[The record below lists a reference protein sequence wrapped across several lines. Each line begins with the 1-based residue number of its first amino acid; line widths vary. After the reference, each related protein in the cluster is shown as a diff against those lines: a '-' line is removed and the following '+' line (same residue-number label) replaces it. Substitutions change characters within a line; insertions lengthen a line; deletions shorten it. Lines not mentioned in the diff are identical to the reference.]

1 MLYRRAN
8 FTSADMRESD
18 FSGSTFNGAYL
29 EKAVAY
35 KANFTDSAYFVRHDL
50 QVNMPFLDS
59 ARATFTSSSVRF
71 AASGPHPGGKH
82 LTAQTLGLQGRSC
95 SRGS

>member
-1 MLYRRAN
+1 MQTFVYNQSDHEWYRRAN

-35 KANFTDSAYFVRHDL
+35 KANFTGSLVAVLRI
-50 QVNMPFLDS
+50 
-59 ARATFTSSSVRF
+59 
-71 AASGPHPGGKH
+71 H
-82 LTAQTLGLQGRSC
+82 LIKDILSDC
-95 SRGS
+95 

>member
-1 MLYRRAN
+1 MYVFLCMLVFLITQNGLCRRAN

-35 KANFTDSAYFVRHDL
+35 KANFTGTII
-50 QVNMPFLDS
+50 
-59 ARATFTSSSVRF
+59 ATEHCISHIETVS
-71 AASGPHPGGKH
+71 
-82 LTAQTLGLQGRSC
+82 
-95 SRGS
+95 